1 MASSSSSPLI
11 QVDRCQDGGLLPPNV
26 CCCYCSVTVSYMF
39 QLIRNYYTLF
49 IMSIYIYIFN
59 MYQIILLYIYI
70 LYIVYCYICCFVSTD
85 QSKFLVCKNFLGNRS
100 DSGSGSDIKCII
112 QTRQHKIYQQ

>member
-49 IMSIYIYIFN
+49 IMS
-59 MYQIILLYIYI
+59 
-70 LYIVYCYICCFVSTD
+70 
-85 QSKFLVCKNFLGNRS
+85 
-100 DSGSGSDIKCII
+100 
-112 QTRQHKIYQQ
+112 